1 MDAGERLRMT
11 SGRWLVLAILGV
23 TAVFAGAQ
31 WWFQTRAYYAPVDE
45 VNLVAM
51 SPTGETYPLDPDA
64 LEAINTW
71 TSPISFRACFTLD
84 AAGMEAAAQG
94 APYEEPTPL
103 IAPGWFE
110 CFDAGAIADALEAGE
125 ARAILSVREIQRGVD
140 RVIALYP
147 DGRGYAWQQLN
158 GSLEQ

>member
-1 MDAGERLRMT
+1 MT
-11 SGRWLVLAILGV
+11 SGRWLVLVILGV

-31 WWFQTRAYYAPVDE
+31 WWFQTRAYYAPVEAAD
-45 VNLVAM
+45 LVAM
-51 SPTGETYPLDPDA
+51 APDGTTHPLNPTAFEGIDA
-64 LEAINTW
+64 T
-71 TSPISFRACFTLD
+71 TSPVRYRACFTLD

-110 CFDAGAIADALEAGE
+110 CFDAGEIADALAAGE
-125 ARAILSVREIQRGVD
+125 ARAVLSFREIHRGVD
-140 RVIALYP
+140 RVIAVFP